1 MANDRNHK
9 RGNKGGTGTRKQ
21 RNSRANLHSQL
32 DMPHSSGPAP
42 VPPPSQKARPQ
53 PIPVYKGT
61 PAYEQMQVLHSKTPC
76 ETDIAAAEQL
86 MAFQNQTLSQT
97 AQHACRSKPP
107 TAGQLPLTLD
117 EQVFAGAM
125 GLSKADMLQQR
136 EFERQYG
143 LEDMSSEPEE
153 DKDTSQRVS
162 TQRTKQRKRFK
173 SISPAEDN
181 PCSMD
186 LEDFEGVGHTFNDD
200 HDGVSS
206 DTEDELQKAWN
217 ELVGSVDKFDI
228 IFEVPYKSSQRNL
241 TGITSYTVFTAFI
254 EELAKKMNTRLLLLS
269 NISYLPSYK
278 PKSRTTD
285 VMLEGEEDW
294 IMLIKDAWDHVQN
307 TRGRKP
313 KVWTI
318 RIFDKS
324 PTETGKAK
332 ENDDGVKSRKKS
344 SATGPSEQLPASHSD
359 AGILVAIQGK
369 NHCNATSLLMG
380 KVKDNKERLEL
391 DLRNT
396 DRRNGGPRQ
405 GLDTRL
411 GEKLG
416 HQKCRNAPTLPPP
429 PSVPSVPPQT
439 PLAPAPATDAIAQAM
454 TMVGTVTPL
463 LAMLMNGN
471 RGSREY
477 SPPCTS
483 SSKHHH
489 ADSSPAPASS
499 PYKASPSR
507 NEELLIWLPKV
518 DADVEHGKR
527 NARYVQYGGI
537 LTEKGTFDLD
547 DLVRLTSERLKAFT
561 GMAYGFC
568 DRLLRYTRED
578 MGIKLPKKA
587 RIGQ

>member
-1 MANDRNHK
+1 
-9 RGNKGGTGTRKQ
+9 
-21 RNSRANLHSQL
+21 
-32 DMPHSSGPAP
+32 
-42 VPPPSQKARPQ
+42 
-53 PIPVYKGT
+53 
-61 PAYEQMQVLHSKTPC
+61 
-76 ETDIAAAEQL
+76 

-97 AQHACRSKPP
+97 AQCARRSKPL
-107 TAGQLPLTLD
+107 TADQLPLTLN

-153 DKDTSQRVS
+153 DEDTSQRVS

-181 PCSMD
+181 PSSMD
-186 LEDFEGVGHTFNDD
+186 LEDFEGVGHTFDD
-200 HDGVSS
+200 NHDSVSS

-228 IFEVPYKSSQRNL
+228 IFEVPYKCSQQNL
-241 TGITSYTVFTAFI
+241 TGITSHTVFTVFI
-254 EELAKKMNTRLLLLS
+254 EELAKKMNTRLSLLS
-269 NISYLPSYK
+269 NISYLSSYK
-278 PKSRTTD
+278 PKSWTTD

-313 KVWTI
+313 KAWTI

-332 ENDDGVKSRKKS
+332 ENDDDGVKSRKKS
-344 SATGPSEQLPASHSD
+344 SATVPSEQLPASHSD

-369 NHCNATSLLMG
+369 NHCNTCQTACYVLANGDHYRFDDEDMNMWVQLASMIHQAVSL
-380 KVKDNKERLEL
+380 
-391 DLRNT
+391 
-396 DRRNGGPRQ
+396 Q
-405 GLDTRL
+405 GLV
-411 GEKLG
+411 KS
-416 HQKCRNAPTLPPP
+416 HQKRRNAPTLPPP

-439 PLAPAPATDAIAQAM
+439 PLAPIPATDAIAQAM
-454 TMVGTVTPL
+454 TMVGTFTLL

-471 RGSREY
+471 HGSREH
-477 SPPCTS
+477 SPPRTS
-483 SSKHHH
+483 SLKRHH

-518 DADVEHGKR
+518 DADVERGKW
-527 NARYVQYGGI
+527 NASYAQYGGI
-537 LTEKGTFDLD
+537 LTEKGIFDLD
-547 DLVRLTSERLKAFT
+547 DLV
-561 GMAYGFC
+561 
-568 DRLLRYTRED
+568 
-578 MGIKLPKKA
+578 
-587 RIGQ
+587 